1 VITTIT
7 VLLRSATHEY
17 LFDLRMRYACKLGYL
32 IAVANLVVILV
43 LNVSCCGVTCMRHGW
58 VSLTDAVMCMN
69 LINEFWLGIV
79 ISYVIIFS
87 HCDLRL
93 CKYNCI

>member
-1 VITTIT
+1 VKTR
-7 VLLRSATHEY
+7 LEFKSFEPSL
-17 LFDLRMRYACKLGYL
+17 DLRMRCACKLGYL
-32 IAVANLVVILV
+32 IAVANLVVILI
-43 LNVSCCGVTCMRHGW
+43 LNVLCCGFTCIRHGW

-69 LINEFWLGIV
+69 LINEFWLGMV

-93 CKYNCI
+93 CKNNCI